1 MNFFAALQ
9 AGGSPDINFGLILPE
24 MIVGGVAVLVM
35 LLDAFIRPSQRWITG
50 GLSLAGLAAGA
61 ASVIWLWTR
70 GSAGLGTF
78 NGMIVLDEI
87 RLSFTLIVIFV
98 SALTVLISI
107 VWVEGEHLPAG
118 EFHSLLLFATSG
130 MMLMAS
136 GGDLV
141 IIFLGLEILSI
152 ATYVMCGFRRTD
164 LRSNE
169 SSLKYF
175 ILGSFSSAFLLYGI
189 ALVYGATAQVRG
201 TGVIAGT
208 TNIAQIGERVLAGDV
223 MYPALLFAGAA
234 MMLVGFG
241 FKIATAPFHVWTP
254 DVYEGAPTPV
264 TAFMAAGPKA
274 AGFASFLRVFVF
286 GFPFI
291 GAVATGASAT
301 TNVHDAWLK
310 ALIILA
316 IITMTVG
323 NVAAIV
329 QNNVKRMLAYSSIAH
344 AGYALVGFVA
354 AGAAT
359 DPAQRSE
366 ALAAVAFYMLTY
378 AVMNLGAFAVVTLIA
393 RNNDRRTDVED
404 YNGIGFEA
412 PTLSYPLAIFL
423 LSLLGMP
430 LTAGFIGKV
439 AVFRLALDVGSSTQ
453 NSLYTIMVVI
463 GVLNT
468 AISAYYYLRLIIVM
482 FFRERTTT
490 WAVPRVPA
498 SMALVLLITIL
509 GVFYLGLFPG
519 RVLDA
524 FKRKPATGAV
534 TQVGR

>member
-9 AGGSPDINFGLILPE
+9 TTASASPDINFGLILPE
-24 MIVGGVAVLVM
+24 LIICGMAVIVM
-35 LLDAFIRPSQRWITG
+35 LVDAFARTSRRWITG
-50 GLSLAGLAAGA
+50 GLSLVGLVASAAA
-61 ASVIWLWTR
+61 VIWLWVR
-70 GSAGLGTF
+70 GPVGAGTF

-87 RLSFTLIVIFV
+87 RMSFTLIVLFV
-98 SALTVLISI
+98 SALTVLISV
-107 VWVEGEHLPAG
+107 VWVEGERLPSG
-118 EFHSLLLFATSG
+118 EFHALLLFATSG

-152 ATYVMCGFRRTD
+152 ATYVMAGFRRTD

-189 ALVYGATAQVRG
+189 ALCYGATALVRG
-201 TGVIAGT
+201 TRVVPGT
-208 TNIAQIGERVLAGDV
+208 TNIAQIGERVMAGDL

-274 AGFASFLRVFVF
+274 AGFASFLRVFII
-286 GFPFI
+286 GFPFV
-291 GAVATGASAT
+291 GAVASA
-301 TNVHDAWLK
+301 TNVHAAWIQ
-310 ALIILA
+310 ALGVLA

-329 QNNVKRMLAYSSIAH
+329 QDNVKRMLAYSSIAH

-354 AGAAT
+354 AGASQ
-359 DPAQRSE
+359 DPAQKSD

-378 AVMNLGAFAVVTLIA
+378 AVMNLGAFAIVTLIA
-393 RNNDRRTDVED
+393 RQNDRRTEVED
-404 YNGIGFEA
+404 YSGIGFRA
-412 PTLSYPLAIFL
+412 PVLSFTLSIFL

-439 AVFRLALDVGSSTQ
+439 AVFGSALNVGSSASS
-453 NSLYTIMVVI
+453 SLYTMLVVI

-468 AISAYYYLRLIIVM
+468 AVSAYYYLRLIIVM
-482 FFRERTTT
+482 FFRERTTEWT
-490 WAVPRVPA
+490 APRIPA
-498 SMALVLLITIL
+498 SIALVLVITIL

-524 FKRKPATGAV
+524 FKRKPAGSAI
-534 TQVGR
+534 TQVAR